1 MMHTT
6 RTRLSIVVVA
16 AMSNAGFLCVA
27 LAAPKLSA
35 QTAPAEKS
43 TVDPI
48 SRAARGTTGVI
59 ELTYELAPLR
69 AKATSDLTAPI
80 LVRVGEV
87 SPSQYR
93 VEYMGLVSG
102 SYDLTPY
109 LEQSDGR
116 PAQFAKPLFVEIFTQ
131 LPPNHGTDVFGLSAP
146 SFGLRGQYRTILI
159 AVGAAWVLV
168 PIAVVALRLARR
180 KPPTAPAPVV
190 HEPSLTERLFAIVD
204 DARTRELTTDE
215 RGRLELLL
223 LQTLRSAAQ
232 ESSSS
237 PAALAAATEAL
248 RRDALHGPVL
258 RAVERWLHAENRGE
272 AEHALQTLEALR
284 AAQARASAD
293 TSRSSPHSSPQS
305 STRSSTGA
313 KP

>member
-16 AMSNAGFLCVA
+16 AMSNAGFPCVA
-27 LAAPKLSA
+27 LAAPNLSA

-48 SRAARGTTGVI
+48 SRAARGTTGVV

-80 LVRVGEV
+80 LVRVGEIA
-87 SPSQYR
+87 PSQYR

-116 PAQFAKPLFVEIFTQ
+116 PAQFATPLFVEIFTQ

-146 SFGLRGQYRTILI
+146 SFGLRGQYRAILI

-248 RRDALHGPVL
+248 RRDAVHGPVL

-293 TSRSSPHSSPQS
+293 TSRASPQASTPSSPQS
-305 STRSSTGA
+305 STGA

>member
-1 MMHTT
+1 MMHAT

-16 AMSNAGFLCVA
+16 AMCTEGFPCVA
-27 LAAPKLSA
+27 LAAPNLSA

-48 SRAARGTTGVI
+48 SRAARGTTGVV

-80 LVRVGEV
+80 LARVAEIA
-87 SPSQYR
+87 PSKYR

-248 RRDALHGPVL
+248 RRDAVHGPVL
-258 RAVERWLHAENRGE
+258 RAVERWLHAESRGE
-272 AEHALQTLEALR
+272 AQHALQTLEALR
-284 AAQARASAD
+284 AAQARASTD
-293 TSRSSPHSSPQS
+293 TSHSSPQSSARS

>member
-1 MMHTT
+1 MMHAT

-16 AMSNAGFLCVA
+16 AMCTEGFPCVA
-27 LAAPKLSA
+27 LAAPNLSA

-48 SRAARGTTGVI
+48 SRAARGTTGVV
-59 ELTYELAPLR
+59 ELTYQLAPLR

-80 LVRVGEV
+80 LARVAEIA
-87 SPSQYR
+87 PSKYR

-248 RRDALHGPVL
+248 RRDAVHGPVL
-258 RAVERWLHAENRGE
+258 RAVERWLHAESRGE
-272 AEHALQTLEALR
+272 AQHALQTLEALR
-284 AAQARASAD
+284 AAQARASTD
-293 TSRSSPHSSPQS
+293 TSHSSPQSSARS

>member
-1 MMHTT
+1 MT
-6 RTRLSIVVVA
+6 RVTRKRLSIVVVA
-16 AMSNAGFLCVA
+16 AMCAAGFSSA
-27 LAAPKLSA
+27 SFAARQTPAQNAPSQNSA
-35 QTAPAEKS
+35 PEP
-43 TVDPI
+43 V
-48 SRAARGTTGVI
+48 SRAARGTTGVV

-69 AKATSDLTAPI
+69 AKPTSDLTAPI
-80 LVRVGEV
+80 LVRV
-87 SPSQYR
+87 SALAPSRYR
-93 VEYMGLVSG
+93 IEYMGLVSG

-109 LEQSDGR
+109 LEQTDGR
-116 PAQFAKPLFVEIFTQ
+116 PVQFATPIFVEVFTQ

-146 SFGLRGQYRTILI
+146 SFGLRGQYRTLLI

-168 PIAVVALRLARR
+168 PIAVIALRLARR
-180 KPPTAPAPVV
+180 KPPTPPAPVV

-248 RRDALHGPVL
+248 RRDAVHGPVL
-258 RAVERWLHAENRGE
+258 RAVERWLHAESAGE
-272 AEHALQTLEALR
+272 AQHALQTLEALR
-284 AAQARASAD
+284 AAQARASTD
-293 TSRSSPHSSPQS
+293 TSHSSPQHSPQS
-305 STRSSTGA
+305 SPRSSTGA

>member
-1 MMHTT
+1 MMHAT

-16 AMSNAGFLCVA
+16 AMCTEGFPCVA
-27 LAAPKLSA
+27 LAAPNLSA

-48 SRAARGTTGVI
+48 SRAARGTTGVV
-59 ELTYELAPLR
+59 ELTYQLAPLR

-80 LVRVGEV
+80 LARVAEIA
-87 SPSQYR
+87 PSKYR

-180 KPPTAPAPVV
+180 KPPTAPAPVI

-248 RRDALHGPVL
+248 RRDAVHGPVL
-258 RAVERWLHAENRGE
+258 RAVERWLHAESRGE
-272 AEHALQTLEALR
+272 AQHALQTLEALR
-284 AAQARASAD
+284 AAQARASTD
-293 TSRSSPHSSPQS
+293 TSHSSPQSSARS

>member
-1 MMHTT
+1 MMHAT

-16 AMSNAGFLCVA
+16 AMCTAGFPCVA
-27 LAAPKLSA
+27 LAAPNLSA

-48 SRAARGTTGVI
+48 SRAARGTTGVV
-59 ELTYELAPLR
+59 ELTYQLAPLR

-80 LVRVGEV
+80 LARVAEIA
-87 SPSQYR
+87 PSKYR

-248 RRDALHGPVL
+248 RRDAVHGPVL
-258 RAVERWLHAENRGE
+258 RAVERWLHAESRGE
-272 AEHALQTLEALR
+272 AQHALQTLEALR
-284 AAQARASAD
+284 AAQARASTD
-293 TSRSSPHSSPQS
+293 TSQSSPQSSAQS

>member
-16 AMSNAGFLCVA
+16 AMCTAGFSSA
-27 LAAPKLSA
+27 LFAARQTPA
-35 QTAPAEKS
+35 QNAPSQKS

-48 SRAARGTTGVI
+48 SRAARGTTGSL
-59 ELTYELAPLR
+59 ELSYESAPLR

-80 LVRVGEV
+80 LVRV
-87 SPSQYR
+87 SALTPSRYR
-93 VEYMGLVSG
+93 IEYMGLVSG
-102 SYDLTPY
+102 SYDLAPY
-109 LEQSDGR
+109 LEQVDGR
-116 PAQFAKPLFVEIFTQ
+116 PAQFATPIFVEIFTQ

-146 SFGLRGQYRTILI
+146 SFGLRGQYRTLLI

-180 KPPTAPAPVV
+180 KPPTPPAPVV
-190 HEPSLTERLFAIVD
+190 REPSLTERLFAIVD

-248 RRDALHGPVL
+248 RRDAVHGPVL
-258 RAVERWLHAENRGE
+258 RAVERWLHAESAGE
-272 AEHALQTLEALR
+272 AQHALQTLEALR
-284 AAQARASAD
+284 AAQGSASAHAPQ
-293 TSRSSPHSSPQS
+293 SSPQLFPQSSPQS
-305 STRSSTGA
+305 STGA